1 MTNPKKVVTGD
12 MSDSLSHDGHL
23 VCRGTGVLFFFL
35 GLSHCRVSSGKA
47 NRLSSITDVLTFC
60 STQPTRN
67 NMQVEVKIET
77 IIVQWKQTRL
87 TINWWVILYKSI
99 CLYLRRSKLI
109 DFNLVFAI
117 LLLRL
122 VENINIPAISPRNTK
137 SNA

>member
-1 MTNPKKVVTGD
+1 
-12 MSDSLSHDGHL
+12 
-23 VCRGTGVLFFFL
+23 
-35 GLSHCRVSSGKA
+35 
-47 NRLSSITDVLTFC
+47 
-60 STQPTRN
+60 
-67 NMQVEVKIET
+67 MQVEVKIET